1 MSAIFGWTT
10 TTFDKLFE
18 KATSHL
24 LLEPDW
30 ESIIQITD
38 CIRQGDVQP
47 KYVVSCIKK
56 KLYAT
61 NPHVVLYTLQVLESC
76 MKNCGSLIHAEIA
89 TRPFMEELKDLV
101 KTTTNENVRNRIL
114 ELIQVWAHVFR
125 NEPKYRSVQDIFN
138 MLKMEGYKLQAL
150 KESEA
155 MFVADTAPE
164 WADGSC
170 CHRCRTQFTVVQ
182 RKHHCR
188 NCGQIFCHKC
198 SSRNCPIPRFG
209 IEKDVRVCEGCW
221 EKLSKPQAT
230 VPKSVS
236 PNPEQSP
243 TSTAQDSGTRTK
255 SAAELKEEE
264 DLQLALALSQSE
276 AETKE
281 KQKAKSS
288 VYSYAPVPEENPM
301 PEKKSS
307 PVDNELD
314 RYLNRSYWESRQQQQ
329 KEEGVMSPTETRTSP
344 TPSAPVSTSAPANIN
359 NYGSRVSEKYQNG
372 EVDELTDFLGNLR
385 TTVEIFVNR
394 MKSNSSRGRP
404 IANDT
409 HVQSLFMNI
418 TNMHSQL
425 LKYMQEQDDLRA
437 YYERLQ
443 DKLNQA
449 RDARAALDALR
460 EEHREKLRREAEE
473 AERIRQIQMAQKLE
487 IMRKKKQEYLQYQ
500 RQLALQR
507 MQEQEREMQMRQEQH
522 KQQYQVAQ
530 QGPPAAYPPQAT
542 YGPPPAQNYSLP
554 HNGGNGD
561 IAAQQQYH
569 ASYDP
574 QQMPGEYRPPY
585 NMQVPASLPPMPP
598 GAPFPQQPNVPTSVP
613 MGPQMM
619 MPPPQAPMPSHMGMM
634 PQGVPPPM
642 MQQPAPVTNVPDNMQ
657 QQQQQRQQQQSPQ
670 HQAPP
675 PAPNCDPL
683 IVFD

>member
-1 MSAIFGWTT
+1 MSTIFGWTS

-30 ESIIQITD
+30 ESIIQIAD

-76 MKNCGSLIHAEIA
+76 MKNCGSLIHAEVA

-125 NEPKYRSVQDIFN
+125 NEPKYRAVQDVFN

-150 KESEA
+150 KESDA

-188 NCGQIFCHKC
+188 NCGQIFCQKC
-198 SSRNCPIPRFG
+198 SSRSCPIPRFG

-221 EKLSKPQAT
+221 EKLSKPQTT

-243 TSTAQDSGTRTK
+243 TSSAQDSGSRTK

-288 VYSYAPVPEENPM
+288 VYSYAPAPEESSVS
-301 PEKKSS
+301 EKKSS
-307 PVDNELD
+307 PVDSELD

-329 KEEGVMSPTETRTSP
+329 KEDRIMSPTETRNSP
-344 TPSAPVSTSAPANIN
+344 TPSAPISSSAPTNIN
-359 NYGSRVSEKYQNG
+359 NYGSRVSEKYQN
-372 EVDELTDFLGNLR
+372 
-385 TTVEIFVNR
+385 
-394 MKSNSSRGRP
+394 
-404 IANDT
+404 
-409 HVQSLFMNI
+409 
-418 TNMHSQL
+418 
-425 LKYMQEQDDLRA
+425 A

-530 QGPPAAYPPQAT
+530 QGPPSAYPPQAT
-542 YGPPPAQNYSLP
+542 YVEYTTKVMRFFIYLSQLP
-554 HNGGNGD
+554 TL
-561 IAAQQQYH
+561 
-569 ASYDP
+569 
-574 QQMPGEYRPPY
+574 
-585 NMQVPASLPPMPP
+585 LPPMPP

-613 MGPQMM
+613 MVHTVMM
-619 MPPPQAPMPSHMGMM
+619 APH
-634 PQGVPPPM
+634 
-642 MQQPAPVTNVPDNMQ
+642 
-657 QQQQQRQQQQSPQ
+657 
-670 HQAPP
+670 HK
-675 PAPNCDPL
+675 APNAL
-683 IVFD
+683 HWA

>member
-10 TTFDKLFE
+10 TTSFDKLFE

-47 KYVVSCIKK
+47 KYAVSCIKK
-56 KLYAT
+56 KLFAT

-76 MKNCGSLIHAEIA
+76 MKNCGSLIHAEVA
-89 TRPFMEELKDLV
+89 TRPFMEELKELV
-101 KTTTNENVRNRIL
+101 KTTTNENVRSRIL

-125 NEPKYRSVQDIFN
+125 NEPKYRAVQDIFN

-150 KESEA
+150 KESDA

-198 SSRNCPIPRFG
+198 SSRSCPIPRFG

-221 EKLSKPQAT
+221 EKINKPQST

-236 PNPEQSP
+236 PNPDQSP
-243 TSTAQDSGTRTK
+243 TSSVQEGSTPRSK
-255 SAAELKEEE
+255 SAMELKEEE
-264 DLQLALALSQSE
+264 DLQLAIALSQSE

-281 KQKAKSS
+281 KQKSS
-288 VYSYAPVPEENPM
+288 KPAMYSYAPPPEENPIS
-301 PEKKSS
+301 EKKSS
-307 PVDNELD
+307 PIDNELD

-329 KEEGVMSPTETRTSP
+329 KEDGIMSPTESRTSP
-344 TPSAPVSTSAPANIN
+344 TPSAPVSSSAPTNIN
-359 NYGSRVSEKYQNG
+359 NYTSRITEKYQNG
-372 EVDELTDFLGNLR
+372 EVDELTDFLSNLR

-425 LKYMQEQDDLRA
+425 LKHVQEQDDLRA

-460 EEHREKLRREAEE
+460 EEHREKLRQEAEE
-473 AERIRQIQMAQKLE
+473 AERVRQIQMAQKLE

-522 KQQYQVAQ
+522 KQQYQMPQ
-530 QGPPAAYPPQAT
+530 QVPQAAYPPQGA
-542 YGPPPAQNYSLP
+542 YVSPPGQNYPNVLP
-554 HNGGNGD
+554 HNGGGND
-561 IAAQQQYH
+561 LAAQQQYH
-569 ASYDP
+569 QSFENP
-574 QQMPGEYRPPY
+574 QMPPEYRQPY
-585 NMQVPASLPPMPP
+585 NMQVPPSMPPMPP

-619 MPPPQAPMPSHMGMM
+619 MQPPAPQAPMPPPHMNMM
-634 PQGVPPPM
+634 PQGVPPPQM
-642 MQQPAPVTNVPDNMQ
+642 MQQPATAANVPDNV
-657 QQQQQRQQQQSPQ
+657 QQSPQ
-670 HQAPP
+670 HQVHQ
-675 PAPNCDPL
+675 PAPICDPL

>member
-1 MSAIFGWTT
+1 MSSIFGWTT
-10 TTFDKLFE
+10 TTFDKL
-18 KATSHL
+18 L
-24 LLEPDW
+24 
-30 ESIIQITD
+30 ITD

-47 KYVVSCIKK
+47 KYAVSCIKK

-76 MKNCGSLIHAEIA
+76 MKNCGNLIHAEVA
-89 TRPFMEELKDLV
+89 SRPFMEELKDLV

-114 ELIQVWAHVFR
+114 ELVQVWAHVFR
-125 NEPKYRSVQDIFN
+125 NESKYRSVQDIYN
-138 MLKMEGYKLQAL
+138 MLKMEGYKFQAPR
-150 KESEA
+150 ESEA
-155 MFVADTAPE
+155 MFVAYTAPE

-198 SSRNCPIPRFG
+198 SSRTCPIPRFG

-221 EKLSKPQAT
+221 ENINKPLTT

-243 TSTAQDSGTRTK
+243 TSSSQESSGPKSK

-281 KQKAKSS
+281 KQKSSKSS
-288 VYSYAPVPEENPM
+288 IYSYAPAPEESTVPSV
-301 PEKKSS
+301 EKKVS
-307 PVDNELD
+307 PVDSELD
-314 RYLNRSYWESRQQQQ
+314 RYLNRSYWETRQQQQ
-329 KEEGVMSPTETRTSP
+329 KEDGVVSPTETRTSP
-344 TPSAPVSTSAPANIN
+344 TPSAPISNSAPSNIN
-359 NYGSRVSEKYQNG
+359 NYGNRITEKYQNG
-372 EVDELTDFLGNLR
+372 EVDELTDFLANLR

-425 LKYMQEQDDLRA
+425 LKYVNEQDDLRA

-460 EEHREKLRREAEE
+460 EEHREKIRQEAEE

-522 KQQYQVAQ
+522 KQQYQVV
-530 QGPPAAYPPQAT
+530 PPQVPQAAYPPQAT
-542 YGPPPAQNYSLP
+542 YGPAAQSYTLP
-554 HNGGNGD
+554 HNGGSND
-561 IAAQQQYH
+561 LAAQQQYH
-569 ASYDP
+569 PSFEP

-585 NMQVPASLPPMPP
+585 NMQVPVSLPHMPS
-598 GAPFPQQPNVPTSVP
+598 GAPFPQQPSVPTSVP

-619 MPPPQAPMPSHMGMM
+619 MPPPPQAPMMSHMGMM
-634 PQGVPPPM
+634 QQGVPTPM
-642 MQQPAPVTNVPDNMQ
+642 MQ
-657 QQQQQRQQQQSPQ
+657 QQQQQQPAPVPSVPDNIPQQQSPQ
-670 HQAPP
+670 HQPP
-675 PAPNCDPL
+675 PPQNCDPL